1 MLNIS
6 FGCLNLRSYVL
17 LFMTI
22 MMMLAMVDG
31 CDIHQSEQA
40 SLPPPSPPSLP
51 PSLPPLPNHHPT
63 HQSTGPESH
72 EGILHPS
79 SRHRHRSDSM
89 DSEADFPGLNSP
101 TGPKA
106 RRLSGPSSHSGAFVS
121 SRPTSFPMDSSGGS
135 GATGNGGVLSSSGVF
150 VSAAMEAGGVA
161 RSGGGGG
168 SLNGEKAREG
178 ANNAIPA
185 RFKHLAP
192 SWSNLKQLPSFGGS
206 FSGSSSVGGSSVG
219 SRSGSESESD
229 CETPRARKKEGG
241 REEENNHA
249 FQRGD
254 PSVVG
259 GREGVRRPLGTRP
272 SASNRNARA
281 LPAKVNPM
289 PGDVDKPVA
298 APILTS
304 PPDINL
310 AAGDTAPPHAA
321 EEEGAKTTTT
331 LPMERKSLAWGIN
344 LESPLSASAAGNNDA
359 AEGGPVF
366 GETAAAGGG
375 LEEEEEDA
383 GQLSPLAYERA
394 CAEGG
399 GGGGRQPPGSH
410 SRRCV
415 NSGTISASLFSRND
429 GRPRNTSALL
439 TGLIFRRW
447 WLAVGELCDL
457 VRPYPPRLEFSFAK
471 TCPLLLSLSHAESI
485 KRQKVCL
492 LPPPHT
498 RTLRP

>member
-1 MLNIS
+1 TFSQPTPRGQLELLCRQACMFQAEEVRQKKPETEFPSSVIGGILSKSWAPKDRHSYGSGGSGGGGDVTPLASVAKIS
-6 FGCLNLRSYVL
+6 SMNKRRMPVLSPSSAALHRKEKGMGDTQNRSMGSLGWVL
-17 LFMTI
+17 SC
-22 MMMLAMVDG
+22 VSGDPWDG
-31 CDIHQSEQA
+31 GGGMA
-40 SLPPPSPPSLP
+40 GGRR
-51 PSLPPLPNHHPT
+51 
-63 HQSTGPESH
+63 STGPESH

-106 RRLSGPSSHSGAFVS
+106 RTLSGPSSHSGSFVS
-121 SRPTSFPMDSSGGS
+121 SRPTSFPMDSSGAS
-135 GATGNGGVLSSSGVF
+135 GATGNGGVRSSSGVF
-150 VSAAMEAGGVA
+150 VTAAMAAGGVA
-161 RSGGGGG
+161 RSGGEGEGG
-168 SLNGEKAREG
+168 SLNGEKASEG

-219 SRSGSESESD
+219 SRSGSESESESD
-229 CETPRARKKEGG
+229 CETPRARKKKGGG

-259 GREGVRRPLGTRP
+259 GGEGVRRPLRTRP
-272 SASNRNARA
+272 SASNGNASA
-281 LPAKVNPM
+281 LPVKVNPM
-289 PGDVDKPVA
+289 PGDVDKPAA
-298 APILTS
+298 APIFTS

-310 AAGDTAPPHAA
+310 DAGDTAPPHAA
-321 EEEGAKTTTT
+321 EEEEATTTMT
-331 LPMERKSLAWGIN
+331 TPPMEGKSLAWGIN

-359 AEGGPVF
+359 AEGGAVF

-375 LEEEEEDA
+375 LEGEEEEEDA

-399 GGGGRQPPGSH
+399 GGGG
-410 SRRCV
+410 
-415 NSGTISASLFSRND
+415 
-429 GRPRNTSALL
+429 
-439 TGLIFRRW
+439 
-447 WLAVGELCDL
+447 
-457 VRPYPPRLEFSFAK
+457 
-471 TCPLLLSLSHAESI
+471 
-485 KRQKVCL
+485 
-492 LPPPHT
+492 
-498 RTLRP
+498 